1 MANFNI
7 DYLIIAGGG
16 GGASA
21 SSGYAGGG
29 AGGAGGY
36 RTSYGTGNISGGNSP
51 VESALNLTI
60 GTPYTITVGDGGAGG
75 PAASPIN
82 AAPPPGVKGDDSVFA
97 SITSEGGGYGVGQSQ
112 GTGGSGGS
120 AGGGGGGSSPGSGGT
135 GTSSQGSNGGTGTS
149 NCASNACYLG
159 GGGGGASQAG
169 SSVQGG
175 KGGDGLSSSITGSSV
190 IRAGGGSGGSY
201 GPIGWNDP
209 IAGGAGGGGD
219 AGVLANG
226 LVGQPGTTNTGGGGG
241 GATWYTNQNSKK
253 GGDGGSG
260 IVILRYATADANYT
274 TTGSTP
280 TEDTTTIPGQTILSF
295 TTVGTGS
302 ITFTTPPPPPF
313 SGTKVTT
320 PVTDFNKPN
329 TEEGLKIPSGASSE
343 QPTGV
348 TGMVR
353 NDTNQSSKGSASAIT
368 YYNGTD
374 WRYFENELN
383 TSFNTVIYTGSTSP
397 HTVTGVGFAPDL
409 IWIKRRNI
417 AAANYYIVDTVRG
430 NGNNTYKN
438 LASDTTSAEGTTT
451 SSGITNSTIVDGGF
465 TMQGTGARTN
475 ANGSDYVAWCFKAG
489 GLINKSADFNGSSS
503 YVTLPS
509 NPIYGTGDY
518 SVSVW
523 AKCDN
528 LSAGNSGQQY
538 ITQFGSIASSGG
550 GSVIAKW
557 ANSSGSAN
565 KIYIHVGGGYV
576 LTSHVVVK
584 GAWTHYTVTQTGTS
598 ILFYVNGSLHDTLT
612 APSSPN
618 RTSGNSSIGYY
629 NNGSHSYFGGNI
641 QQVRVFNSVLTSSDV
656 TELYNETAADNNV
669 LNYPTSAGCIAAYPL
684 GENANDLS
692 NTYNGTASN
701 VTFGKPGY
709 LTRNTEG
716 TIESTVSANNDL
728 GFSIVEFNSG
738 TNSSYT
744 LGHGLDAKPEMI
756 ISKVTNVTASWP
768 VFHKDFSDPD
778 QSYMYLD
785 GQASVVDYGSSL
797 WNYSNWGTDKIGAT
811 NVMFGSNNTVINYC
825 FTSKPNYSK
834 VGSYL
839 GNGSTTGPVIDLGFE
854 PAWLMFKCA
863 TQAPGNWIIIDNKRA
878 TSNPRT
884 PHLRANSSAQDDTG
898 ANEYVDF
905 TSNGFQPKGV
915 SNYNNNSNNQT
926 YIYLAFANTI

>member
-329 TEEGLKIPSGASSE
+329 TEEGLKIPSGTSSN

-348 TGMVR
+348 DGMVR
-353 NDTNQSSKGSASAIT
+353 NDTTQSSKGSASAIT

-374 WRYFENELN
+374 WRYFENQLS
-383 TSFNTVIYTGSTSP
+383 TSFNTVLYTG
-397 HTVTGVGFAPDL
+397 TGVQSHPITEVGFQPDL
-409 IWIKRRNI
+409 VWFKSRNDTYNHVLYDSLRGTDDI
-417 AAANYYIVDTVRG
+417 LNSNNTIDSESNYNRFTSFDTDG
-430 NGNNTYKN
+430 FTLYGNNAGDLDKINRSNT
-438 LASDTTSAEGTTT
+438 
-451 SSGITNSTIVDGGF
+451 
-465 TMQGTGARTN
+465 
-475 ANGSDYVAWCFKAG
+475 DYVAWCFKAG
-489 GLINKSADFNGSSS
+489 GLINKSADFNGSNSYITPSS
-503 YVTLPS
+503 SSTL
-509 NPIYGTGDY
+509 TGLTKA
-518 SVSVW
+518 VSVW
-523 AKCDN
+523 IKSDN
-528 LSAGNSGQQY
+528 
-538 ITQFGSIASSGG
+538 F
-550 GSVIAKW
+550 
-557 ANSSGSAN
+557 
-565 KIYIHVGGGYV
+565 
-576 LTSHVVVK
+576 
-584 GAWTHYTVTQTGTS
+584 TS
-598 ILFYVNGSLHDTLT
+598 IGTWPFQQGNGQGIENYIRFYNGSDIQI
-612 APSSPN
+612 
-618 RTSGNSSIGYY
+618 RWGN
-629 NNGSHSYFGGNI
+629 
-641 QQVRVFNSVLTSSDV
+641 QTLTSSGYSTGVWYHIVAQENANGLANFWINGVEIATSTLSPSSV
-656 TELYNETAADNNV
+656 TGDTNIGRRLNSSSYQYYFNGQMAQLRLFSSSLDSTQIAQLYNETVAENSV
-669 LNYPTSAGCIAAYPL
+669 LNFPNGAGCVAAYPL

-692 NTYNGTASN
+692 NTYNGTQSN

-728 GFSIVEFNSG
+728 GFSIVKWSG
-738 TNSSYT
+738 DGSSAT
-744 LGHGLDAKPEMI
+744 IGHGLDTPPELTIKKNLDYSADWAVNTYDRGGHFMYLN
-756 ISKVTNVTASWP
+756 KTNGESSSSQSVNSTTFTASGNT
-768 VFHKDFSDPD
+768 
-778 QSYMYLD
+778 Y
-785 GQASVVDYGSSL
+785 
-797 WNYSNWGTDKIGAT
+797 NRNGTDLIA
-811 NVMFGSNNTVINYC
+811 YC
-825 FTSKPNYSK
+825 FASKENMSK
-834 VGSYL
+834 VGSYT
-839 GNGSTTGPVIDLGFE
+839 GSTGAVDVNTGFE
-854 PAWLMFKCA
+854 PAFVMIKWTSGSIGYGGWA
-863 TQAPGNWIIIDNKRA
+863 IYDNKRDA
-878 TSNPRT
+878 TSPNSK
-884 PHLRANSSAQDDTG
+884 LLQANTNSQELDNVSYSITMTSTG
-898 ANEYVDF
+898 FTVGSTQNDAINYNGNEY
-905 TSNGFQPKGV
+905 
-915 SNYNNNSNNQT
+915 
-926 YIYLAFANTI
+926 IYYAIANTI

>member
-7 DYLIIAGGG
+7 DYL
-16 GGASA
+16 
-21 SSGYAGGG
+21 
-29 AGGAGGY
+29 
-36 RTSYGTGNISGGNSP
+36 
-51 VESALNLTI
+51 V
-60 GTPYTITVGDGGAGG
+60 V
-75 PAASPIN
+75 
-82 AAPPPGVKGDDSVFA
+82 
-97 SITSEGGGYGVGQSQ
+97 
-112 GTGGSGGS
+112 
-120 AGGGGGGSSPGSGGT
+120 
-135 GTSSQGSNGGTGTS
+135 
-149 NCASNACYLG
+149 G
-159 GGGGGASQAG
+159 GGGGGASG
-169 SSVQGG
+169 YGG
-175 KGGDGLSSSITGSSV
+175 ID
-190 IRAGGGSGGSY
+190 GGSGGAGGLITSWPGGSGGGSASGSPSTITFGTPY
-201 GPIGWNDP
+201 TVTVGDGGSGAAYAPPYMGILADSGDSSVFNNITALGGGGSRSWGNSAFQSSVSSGSPTYASGGGGTYTGPLSGSVSAGSGTSTSRGYSGSNGQQTLYY
-209 IAGGAGGGGD
+209 GGAGGG
-219 AGVLANG
+219 AGGPAGSGTLKTSGPGMNVSITGATISYAGGGGNPLSSPNGGGGLARTSS
-226 LVGQPGTTNTGGGGG
+226 GTGGFGTPNTGGGGG
-241 GATWYTNQNSKK
+241 GAYGNGPT
-253 GGDGGSG
+253 GGTGGSG
-260 IVILRYATADANYT
+260 VVILRYTTNTIDSYT
-274 TTGSTP
+274 TTGITP
-280 TEDTTTIPGQTILSF
+280 TEDTTTVPGQTILSF
-295 TTVGTGS
+295 TTVGTGT
-302 ITFTTPPPPPF
+302 ITFTALTPPF

-329 TEEGLKIPSGASSE
+329 TEEGLKIPSGTSSN

-348 TGMVR
+348 DGMVR
-353 NDTNQSSKGSASAIT
+353 NDTTQSSKGSASAIT